1 MFLQWL
7 FYNLNNHHLIVGHS
21 GSFSIWQT
29 IKRTEGI
36 IDALGQDT
44 ASTFARH
51 INISWNDAILGS
63 VVNMDNDL
71 ENYLSGTWKGYKYG
85 LKSKWD

>member
-1 MFLQWL
+1 MHWDKILLQL
-7 FYNLNNHHLIVGHS
+7 FFFSTLQLIS
-21 GSFSIWQT
+21 
-29 IKRTEGI
+29 
-36 IDALGQDT
+36 
-44 ASTFARH
+44 ARH